1 MRTRLFY
8 RLLAQRASRRFY
20 SNAKRSVPE
29 NRGDLHEIS
38 GSNWRAALKEEIA
51 IGVPKERDAVC
62 IYRVPINIRQVEPK
76 AILPVS
82 SPLALIIGERK
93 DFKKWNS

>member
-76 AILPVS
+76 AILQCH
-82 SPLALIIGERK
+82 LIGPYHRGEERL
-93 DFKKWNS
+93 KKWNS